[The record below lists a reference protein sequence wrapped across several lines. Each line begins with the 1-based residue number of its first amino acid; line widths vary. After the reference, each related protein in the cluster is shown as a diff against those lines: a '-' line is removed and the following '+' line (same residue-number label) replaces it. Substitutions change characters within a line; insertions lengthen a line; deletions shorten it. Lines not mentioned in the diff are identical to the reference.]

1 MTDQEKQELSERAE
15 IEGRILADAV
25 IPRLRGEIWK
35 ASATTSII
43 AGLLVFSWYR
53 SDFAALKTE
62 LRGTQTSKQAAGPV
76 GPTQS
81 QENRQQVLNVIQP
94 AKVAGPLEIRRS
106 GSVPS
111 SLPTESTDNGNM
123 RRVDGATVNVAGGNN
138 GR

>member
-15 IEGRILADAV
+15 IEGRILADVV

-53 SDFAALKTE
+53 SDFAALKSE
-62 LRGTQTSKQAAGPV
+62 LRGTPAKQATAAGP
-76 GPTQS
+76 TFS
-81 QENRQQVLNVIQP
+81 QENSQRVLNVIQP
-94 AKVAGPLEIRRS
+94 AKVVGLLEATTERILN
-106 GSVPS
+106 GEFE
-111 SLPTESTDNGNM
+111 TESPDNGNL
-123 RRVDGATVNVAGGNN
+123 RRTDGATVDVVSGNI